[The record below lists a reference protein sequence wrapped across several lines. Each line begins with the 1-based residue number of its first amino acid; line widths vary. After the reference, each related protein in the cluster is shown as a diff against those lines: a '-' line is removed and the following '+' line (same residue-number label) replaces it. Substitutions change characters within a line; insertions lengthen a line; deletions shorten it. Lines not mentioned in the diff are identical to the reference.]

1 MPPRFVL
8 QFFLEKMK
16 KSFWH
21 KIDKKKSLRFALVVW
36 VVFSV
41 LFVATTI
48 VKDFRATVFQSG
60 FDLGFTQAVE
70 TVIEKANNPDCNYF
84 PVFSG
89 EKKVQLLNIEC
100 LKKMQAK
107 ESAENL
113 TGQE

>member
-1 MPPRFVL
+1 MLPRFVL

-21 KIDKKKSLRFALVVW
+21 KIDKKKSLRFALVAW

-48 VKDFRATVFQSG
+48 FKDFRATVFQGG

-70 TVIEKANNPDCNYF
+70 TVIEKANNLDCNYF

-89 EKKVQLLNIEC
+89 ERKVELLNIEC
-100 LKKMQAK
+100 LKKTQANLN
-107 ESAENL
+107 AENL
-113 TGQE
+113 TGRE